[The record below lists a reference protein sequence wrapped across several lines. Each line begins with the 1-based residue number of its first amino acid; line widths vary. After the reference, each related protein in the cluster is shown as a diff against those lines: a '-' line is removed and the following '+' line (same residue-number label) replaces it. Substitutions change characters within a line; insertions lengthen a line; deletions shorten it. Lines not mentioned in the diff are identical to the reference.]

1 MKLSIMAQMQVST
14 VQDINKKDGGGIK
27 VSTER

>member
-1 MKLSIMAQMQVST
+1 MKLSIMAQMEVST
-14 VQDINKKDGGGIK
+14 VQDIEEKGGGGTK